1 MKITR
6 DVVQDL
12 LTVYLSGEATAD
24 TRALVEEWLKTDAD
38 LAIQVD
44 EARRADL
51 PPVSPP
57 APSVEQRAFTR
68 TRRGLR
74 LRAITLGVAIY
85 VSTLPLTVTFNRHG
99 FQGLMIQDWWERILL
114 LVIAAGVWVVYFRM
128 SRGLRRS
135 GL

>member
-24 TRALVEEWLKTDAD
+24 TRALVEEWLKSDPD
-38 LAIQVD
+38 LARQVD

-51 PPVSPP
+51 PPVTPP
-57 APSVEQRAFTR
+57 AASVEQRAFAR
-68 TRRGLR
+68 TKRGLR
-74 LRAITLGVAIY
+74 LRAIMLGVAIY

-114 LVIAAGVWVVYFRM
+114 LAIAAGLWVAYFRM
-128 SRGLRRS
+128 SRRLHRS
-135 GL
+135 GF

>member
-1 MKITR
+1 MKLTR

-24 TRALVEEWLKTDAD
+24 TRVLVEEWLRTDAD
-38 LAIQVD
+38 LARQVE

-51 PPVSPP
+51 PPVPPP
-57 APSVEQRAFTR
+57 APSVEQRALAR
-68 TRRGLR
+68 TKRGLR

-114 LVIAAGVWVVYFRM
+114 LAIAAGVWVVYFRM

>member
-6 DVVQDL
+6 DVVRDL

-24 TRALVEEWLKTDAD
+24 TRAVVEEWLKTDAD
-38 LAIQVD
+38 LAMQVE

-51 PPVSPP
+51 PPVPPP
-57 APSVEQRAFTR
+57 APSVEQQALAR
-68 TRRGLR
+68 TKRGLR
-74 LRAITLGVAIY
+74 LRAITLGAAVY
-85 VSTLPLTVTFNRHG
+85 FSTLPLTVTFNRHG

-114 LVIAAGVWVVYFRM
+114 LAIAAGLWVACFRM
-128 SRGLRRS
+128 SRKLRRS

>member
-1 MKITR
+1 MNITR

-24 TRALVEEWLKTDAD
+24 TRALVEEWLRADPD
-38 LAIQVD
+38 LARQAD
-44 EARRADL
+44 EARRVDL
-51 PPVSPP
+51 PPVTLP
-57 APSVEQRAFTR
+57 APSVEQRAFAR
-68 TRRGLR
+68 TKRGLR
-74 LRAITLGVAIY
+74 LRSIMLGVAIY

-114 LVIAAGVWVVYFRM
+114 LAIAAGLWVVYFRM
-128 SRGLRRS
+128 SRPLRRS

>member
-6 DVVQDL
+6 DVVSDL
-12 LTVYLSGEATAD
+12 LAVYLSGEATAD

-38 LAIQVD
+38 LARRAE

-51 PPVSPP
+51 PPVTLP
-57 APSVEQRAFTR
+57 APSAEQRAFVR

-74 LRAITLGVAIY
+74 LRAIMLGLAVY
-85 VSTLPLTVTFNRHG
+85 VSTLPLTVTFNRQG

-114 LVIAAGVWVVYFRM
+114 LAIAAVLWVVYFRM
-128 SRGLRRS
+128 PRRLR
-135 GL
+135 L

>member
-51 PPVSPP
+51 PPVSAP
-57 APSVEQRAFTR
+57 APSVEQRALAR
-68 TRRGLR
+68 TKRGLR

-114 LVIAAGVWVVYFRM
+114 VAIAACVWVVYFRM

>member
-51 PPVSPP
+51 PPVSAP
-57 APSVEQRAFTR
+57 APSVEQRALAR
-68 TRRGLR
+68 TKRGLR

-114 LVIAAGVWVVYFRM
+114 LAIAAGLWVAYFRM
-128 SRGLRRS
+128 TRRS

>member
-6 DVVQDL
+6 DVVRDL

-24 TRALVEEWLKTDAD
+24 TRVLVEEWLKTDAD

-51 PPVSPP
+51 PPVSAP
-57 APSVEQRAFTR
+57 APSVEQRALAR
-68 TRRGLR
+68 TKRGLR

-114 LVIAAGVWVVYFRM
+114 LAIAAGLWVAYVRM